1 MMARALSVIVL
12 AHDEETNLPAC
23 LASVRPLDADLFI
36 VDSGSTDRTVAIA
49 RAAGCQVVEHPFE
62 NYARQRNWAFDNLPI
77 ATPWTLCLDADER
90 LTPELA
96 AEIAALVARPDAAH
110 DGYMLRKRT
119 LFMGRWIRHGGQYP
133 AWHLRLFRSGHGRCE
148 DRLYDQHFIVEG
160 RVGRSQRLRRRDHQ
174 RPQRIHPAPQSLGR
188 PRGAGAPRRRA
199 GCPARALAVS
209 PRLTGTAIERKRFL
223 RTRVYQ
229 RFPLFVRPFLFWI
242 YGYVFR
248 LGFLDGVE
256 GLIFHTLQRFW
267 FRFLVDAKVWELTRR
282 LGSSEPSASQDLP
295 PALDAGPVQ
304 HHAGPAPAPPS
315 ARAARKSAT
324 S

>member
-1 MMARALSVIVL
+1 MARALSVIVL

-23 LASVRPLDADLFI
+23 LASVRPLEAEVFV

-49 RAAGCQVVEHPFE
+49 RAAGCEVVEHPFE
-62 NYARQRNWAFDNLPI
+62 NYARQRNWAFDTLPI

-96 AEIAALVARPDAAH
+96 AEIAALVARPDAPH

-119 LFMGRWIRHGGQYP
+119 IFMGRWIRHGGQYP
-133 AWHLRLFRSGHGRCE
+133 AWHLRLFRTGRGRCE
-148 DRLYDQHFIVEG
+148 DRLYDQHFVVDGPIG
-160 RVGRSQRLRRRDHQ
+160 
-174 RPQRIHPAPQSLGR
+174 
-188 PRGAGAPRRRA
+188 
-199 GCPARALAVS
+199 ALANDYVDVITS
-209 PRLTGTAIERKRFL
+209 DLSAFILRHDRWAGLEAHELLAASQDVPPEHSRVIPRLTGTAIERKRFL

-267 FRFLVDAKVWELTRR
+267 FRFLVDAKLWELTRR
-282 LGSSEPSASQDLP
+282 LGSPEPSAAHDLP

-304 HHAGPAPAPPS
+304 RAGPAPAPSS